1 MSVAQEGVRHSKPA
15 TDLAGLKIGQ
25 ENGVIRRDRDRAATE
40 AVVVDTEQ
48 ALARDARDARFDH
61 QWPSSTNGSGVNGGG
76 SNSYKLNLSKTNSSS
91 AGKHANPNSIPNATS
106 EFRESDD
113 EAISEMRAHPERV
126 ARSLRTLN
134 ATVESSSKPPPG
146 VDATAIGNN
155 ESIDARAQVT
165 TPVSPPPSPPTGH
178 AANPSLKP
186 VSTARSISS
195 NHTTPRLSTKS
206 SVEPTENSPTP
217 STTTRGGAPLASL
230 LLSDHRDATE
240 ANQPVVEERKDG
252 STHVTTPP
260 SPESLAQMGHSRTV
274 SKTDS
279 AFTSIER
286 SSTSKDSRDEEG
298 MDVDPPLSAVS
309 RAADRVRSPSG
320 APTADVGP
328 LSAVSPRPA
337 PGFPT
342 MTGSAS
348 HHSGIPQSSLSP
360 ATPITGP
367 SHEGY
372 RSHHHRHSL
381 TQTQGSQIRSRGGED
396 GHSSK
401 SIPSKYPQ
409 PLSPRSQLTSFHTD
423 PAQEKEARMPQ
434 NTSERADM
442 LEMIDQQRAMIND
455 LRAQLDHQTRSMDRR
470 EEHYRHAERERLELI
485 NRVTEWLRT
494 GQQLL
499 TEANAASS
507 AAYQASA
514 RPLNSPGV
522 LGRNGTSVSLSSAV
536 ASSRAATQREL
547 VREIERDRTLSH
559 ASPVTPYTMSAG
571 HGRPSLSHHE
581 SRGSLRPMS
590 SPRAEHP
597 PHLSRSNSQQNDVPY
612 RPPHLGHSHS
622 YSHDSSGH
630 SSLRRARR
638 PSSDDLAAAAGG
650 KRIKTD
656 SGNYVRVS
664 GENNGLVDRVPY
676 ARDGYDARP
685 SLSSISHRNTG
696 YPNNDTAE
704 HETQAYPAKGATS
717 SRLTGGEH
725 SRNSPLDRRLGGGRI
740 DEEEE
745 FPSPLRSYASTAPT
759 PTVAENGHSI
769 PRMKPSPLREQYKS
783 GPPSASVPAPEEEH
797 ASFEAHKALMELGDD
812 EDAMSRAQ
820 RSLRRPDS
828 RSGTQDVD
836 EMLAEATGDVS
847 EGRGEDL
854 SRLSSKARY
863 RASASTVM
871 PNPGGT
877 ISSFALPA
885 GHRTDSFSRSPEA
898 PGHRASNSG
907 SFSTSSLVSPSAGNG
922 PVHMQFLPPQSGPP
936 MPKKIYH
943 TKNTGQVIGAQNL
956 ATGMPTGTIDPTY
969 VAPKPGAPP
978 NSLTIDGLPKRTCK
992 QCGQPGRYR
1001 DNKCVEKWGP
1011 GPQGPGTVCDRCRKK
1026 MKRVEKRATQDSN
1039 AMAAATLQHQYP
1051 IAPAPNPSGSFSHSQ
1066 SSQRLEESQD
1076 YGYSQVADGH
1086 SQPSLSRSGS
1096 HNHIS
1101 RQSSTQLVRRDST
1114 LPYPPPASEET
1125 RGAMPPPA
1133 APWSGARSTPE
1144 STRRSHLPPPP
1155 PLIGTTERSNSN
1167 PGSSRDGDMDADGD
1181 AEMDELDDDNS
1192 ATADGAAAA
1201 AVASSRAHNS
1211 DRTKQELP

>member
-40 AVVVDTEQ
+40 AVVVDSEQ

-396 GHSSK
+396 
-401 SIPSKYPQ
+401 
-409 PLSPRSQLTSFHTD
+409 
-423 PAQEKEARMPQ
+423 
-434 NTSERADM
+434 
-442 LEMIDQQRAMIND
+442 
-455 LRAQLDHQTRSMDRR
+455 
-470 EEHYRHAERERLELI
+470 
-485 NRVTEWLRT
+485 EWLRT

-597 PHLSRSNSQQNDVPY
+597 PHLSRSNSQQSDVPY

-685 SLSSISHRNTG
+685 SLSSISHRNPG

-1114 LPYPPPASEET
+1114 LPYPPPVSEET

-1201 AVASSRAHNS
+1201 AVASSQS
-1211 DRTKQELP
+1211 QFRTWIYSRVTR